1 MKVKKHLL
9 AAAVT
14 LIVAAVGYYFTLPA
28 ISIHNPDLLWDI
40 AILAIIYRL
49 TLSFGSVVETVRTK
63 NFPSL
68 QDIRNVRGLTMP
80 TKVTVLIVAAC
91 ALIAVVGSMIGWQ
104 IFRAGSYRNLL
115 TVGEGDFTKD
125 VQEITY
131 DRIPTLDYDS
141 AAKLGTRKMGELS
154 DMVSQFTV
162 LDNYTQI
169 NYKGR
174 PTRVTPLGYA
184 DVFKW
189 FNNVNDGIPAYISI
203 DMVSQEVTVHRLE
216 HGMKYSNADHFDR
229 LLDRHLRFHYPTFI
243 FSKANFEIDEDGT
256 PFWVCP
262 RVRYRIGLYG
272 GRDIGGVVLVNAV
285 TGEHHYYVIKDVPS
299 WVDRVYD
306 AEMIIEQYDYY
317 GTLQKGYWNSVF
329 GQKDCKQ
336 TTDGYNYIAIG
347 DDVYMYTGV
356 TSVAADESN
365 VGFILTNQRTKQ
377 TSFYPI
383 AGAEE
388 FSAMSSAEGE
398 VQNLK
403 YQATFP
409 LLLNVGGEPTYFI
422 ALKDNAGLVKM
433 YAMVNVRQYQ
443 IVGKGQN
450 LKECEKNYVALIGA
464 ADLIDEKKTE
474 PAKIETFSGAITDIR
489 TAVVGG
495 NSIYYFRLE
504 GSDLT
509 FRQSVADNEAVVT
522 LNVGDQVVVTYE
534 KEAGSPVPVTSLA
547 RA

>member
-1 MKVKKHLL
+1 MKAKKHIL

-14 LIVAAVGYYFTLPA
+14 LIVAAVGFYVTLPA

-40 AILAIIYRL
+40 AVLAVVYRL
-49 TLSFGSVVETVRTK
+49 MLSLGSVWETIKSRDTSFLQGGK
-63 NFPSL
+63 PSFR
-68 QDIRNVRGLTMP
+68 DMSRATR
-80 TKVTVLIVAAC
+80 VTVCIAAVC
-91 ALIAVVGSMIGWQ
+91 LAVGVIGTMTGWQ
-104 IFRAGSYRNLL
+104 LFRAASYRQLL
-115 TVGEGDFTKD
+115 SVSEGDFTKD

-141 AAKLGTRKMGELS
+141 ATKLGTRKMGELS

-184 DVFKW
+184 DLFKW
-189 FNNVNDGIPAYISI
+189 INNVGAGIPAYISI
-203 DMVSQEVTVHRLE
+203 DMVSQEVSVHRLE
-216 HGMKYSNADHFDR
+216 SGMKYSNSDHFDR
-229 LLDRHLRFHYPTFI
+229 YLLRHLRFHYPTYI
-243 FSKANFEIDEDGT
+243 FSEANFEIDEDGT

-262 RVRYRIGLYG
+262 RIRYRIGLYG
-272 GRDIGGVVLVNAV
+272 GRDICGVVLVNAV
-285 TGEHHYYVIKDVPS
+285 TGEHHYYDVADVPA

-306 AEMIIEQYDYY
+306 AEMIIEQYDYF

-365 VGFILTNQRTKQ
+365 VGFILTNQRTKA

-443 IVGKGQN
+443 IVGKGQS
-450 LKECEKNYVALIGA
+450 LEECEKNYVALIGTS
-464 ADLIDEKKTE
+464 DLQEEKA
-474 PAKIETFSGAITDIR
+474 PAETATVTGVITDIR

-495 NSIYYFRLE
+495 NSVYYFRVE
-504 GSDLT
+504 GSDAT
-509 FRQSVADNEAVVT
+509 FKKSVAEQEDIVT
-522 LNVGDQVVVTYE
+522 LTAGDTVTVVYE
-534 KEAGSPVPVTSLA
+534 QANGALLSAQSITKQ
-547 RA
+547 